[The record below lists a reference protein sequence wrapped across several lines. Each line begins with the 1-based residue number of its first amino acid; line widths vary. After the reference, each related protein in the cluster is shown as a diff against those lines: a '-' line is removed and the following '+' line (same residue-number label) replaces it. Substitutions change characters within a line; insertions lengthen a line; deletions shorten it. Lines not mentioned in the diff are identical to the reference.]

1 MSINYCSNCGKEVSY
16 GIPPGDDHERYYCKS
31 CGHVHYQNPRMV
43 VGTLPE
49 YDGRILMCRR
59 AIDPCY
65 GLWTLPAGYL
75 ENGET
80 VTDGAIRETR
90 EEACADITNL
100 SAYAL
105 YSIPHINQVYMVFR
119 ARLLN
124 ENFRAGEESM
134 EVRLYEEKDI
144 DWKEIAFPSIR
155 ESMRLYFEDRRA
167 GDFSLHMGT
176 IPPYQEY
183 LRSGII
189 IAPQS
194 DSG

>member
-16 GIPPGDDHERYYCKS
+16 GIPPGDDHERYFCKS

-90 EEACADITNL
+90 EEACAHIRNL
-100 SAYAL
+100 SAYTL
-105 YSIPHINQVYMVFR
+105 YSIPHISQIYLMFR
-119 ARLLN
+119 ADLSDGI
-124 ENFRAGEESM
+124 FKPGPESL
-134 EVRLYEEKDI
+134 EVRLFDAAQIPWDELAFRAIGATLRCYVTDLSEGRFRFHVG
-144 DWKEIAFPSIR
+144 EI
-155 ESMRLYFEDRRA
+155 E
-167 GDFSLHMGT
+167 
-176 IPPYQEY
+176 PP
-183 LRSGII
+183 GG
-189 IAPQS
+189 PKGH
-194 DSG
+194 DS